1 MKKDNPII
9 TAWNMAKGAKGMSSS
24 LSCANSTEDLLKDYA
39 KKSEKTIT
47 HVIVRADKT
56 ILEMAVNQN
65 VRIAS
70 YAQTSTGIIP
80 TGTVIMSIQEFEEL
94 KNKYEESL

>member
-1 MKKDNPII
+1 
-9 TAWNMAKGAKGMSSS
+9 MSSS
-24 LSCANSTEDLLKDYA
+24 PSYANYTEDLLKDYA

-94 KNKYEESL
+94 KKKYEECL